1 MPSKNLYDSDFY
13 QWSQQQCHF
22 LKSGQWNE
30 LDIANLAE
38 EIEDIGKSLK
48 RELEGRLKVLLVH
61 LLKWKYQ
68 PELRGNSWL
77 YSIEEQR
84 EQIRGSFRRK
94 LQACDYTLP
103 ESFDRA
109 YRYALTV
116 AAKETGYSKSFFP
129 ENSPWS
135 VEQMMNPEFWPET

>member
-1 MPSKNLYDSDFY
+1 MP
-13 QWSQQQCHF
+13 F

-48 RELEGRLKVLLVH
+48 RELESRLKGLLVH

-84 EQIRGSFRRK
+84 EQIEDHLRK
-94 LQACDYTLP
+94 PKPATYTP

-116 AAKETGYSKSFFP
+116 AAKETGYTKSFFQKIALGQL
-129 ENSPWS
+129 NR
-135 VEQMMNPEFWPET
+135 

>member
-13 QWSQQQCHF
+13 QWSQQQSYF
-22 LKSGQWNE
+22 FKSGQWNE
-30 LDIANLAE
+30 FDIANLAE

-48 RELEGRLKVLLVH
+48 RELEGRLKGLLVH
-61 LLKWKYQ
+61 LMKWKYQ

-84 EQIRGSFRRK
+84 EQIEDHLEENPSLRH
-94 LQACDYTLP
+94 TLP

-129 ENSPWS
+129 ENCPWS
-135 VEQMMNPEFWPET
+135 LEQVMNPEFWPET

>member
-13 QWSQQQCHF
+13 QWSQQQYHF

-48 RELEGRLKVLLVH
+48 RELEGPLKVLLVH
-61 LLKWKYQ
+61 LLKRKYQ

-77 YSIEEQR
+77 YSIEEQQ
-84 EQIRGSFRRK
+84 EQIEDHLEENSTLR
-94 LQACDYTLP
+94 YTLP
-103 ESFDRA
+103 GSFNRA

-129 ENSPWS
+129 ENCPWS
-135 VEQMMNPEFWPET
+135 LEQVINPEFWPET

>member
-1 MPSKNLYDSDFY
+1 MPSNNLYDSDFY

-61 LLKWKYQ
+61 LEVEISARIAWK
-68 PELRGNSWL
+68 
-77 YSIEEQR
+77 
-84 EQIRGSFRRK
+84 K
-94 LQACDYTLP
+94 L
-103 ESFDRA
+103 
-109 YRYALTV
+109 AL
-116 AAKETGYSKSFFP
+116 
-129 ENSPWS
+129 
-135 VEQMMNPEFWPET
+135 QH

>member
-1 MPSKNLYDSDFY
+1 M
-13 QWSQQQCHF
+13 
-22 LKSGQWNE
+22 KSGQWNE

-84 EQIRGSFRRK
+84 EQIEDH
-94 LQACDYTLP
+94 L
-103 ESFDRA
+103 E
-109 YRYALTV
+109 
-116 AAKETGYSKSFFP
+116 
-129 ENSPWS
+129 ENSSLRHSPRI
-135 VEQMMNPEFWPET
+135 F

>member
-38 EIEDIGKSLK
+38 EIEDMGKSLK
-48 RELEGRLKVLLVH
+48 RELESRLKVLLVH

-84 EQIRGSFRRK
+84 EQIEDHLEENPSLRH
-94 LQACDYTLP
+94 TLP
-103 ESFDRA
+103 ASFDRA
-109 YRYALTV
+109 YRYGLTV
-116 AAKETGYSKSFFP
+116 AAKETGYTKSFFP
-129 ENSPWS
+129 ENCPWS
-135 VEQMMNPEFWPET
+135 LEQVMNSEFWPEK

>member
-1 MPSKNLYDSDFY
+1 MASKSLYDSDFY

-48 RELEGRLKVLLVH
+48 QELESRLKVLLVH

-68 PELRGNSWL
+68 PDWRGNSWL
-77 YSIEEQR
+77 YSIKEQR
-84 EQIRGSFRRK
+84 EQIEDYLEQNPR
-94 LQACDYTLP
+94 LQHTFS
-103 ESFDRA
+103 E
-109 YRYALTV
+109 
-116 AAKETGYSKSFFP
+116 
-129 ENSPWS
+129 
-135 VEQMMNPEFWPET
+135 

>member
-1 MPSKNLYDSDFY
+1 MKAMPLKILYDSDFF

-48 RELEGRLKVLLVH
+48 RELEGRLKGLLVH
-61 LLKWKYQ
+61 LMKWKYQ

-84 EQIRGSFRRK
+84 EQIEEHPEENQSLRHPLPGSS
-94 LQACDYTLP
+94 
-103 ESFDRA
+103 ERA
-109 YRYALTV
+109 FRYALTV
-116 AAKETGYSKSFFP
+116 TAKETGYTKSFFQKIP
-129 ENSPWS
+129 LGQLNR
-135 VEQMMNPEFWPET
+135 

>member
-1 MPSKNLYDSDFY
+1 MPSKDLYDSDFY

-48 RELEGRLKVLLVH
+48 QELESRLKGLLVH

-84 EQIRGSFRRK
+84 EQIEDHYRRK
-94 LQACDYTLP
+94 PKPAT
-103 ESFDRA
+103 
-109 YRYALTV
+109 
-116 AAKETGYSKSFFP
+116 YSPRIF
-129 ENSPWS
+129 
-135 VEQMMNPEFWPET
+135 

>member
-1 MPSKNLYDSDFY
+1 MP
-13 QWSQQQCHF
+13 F

-38 EIEDIGKSLK
+38 EIEDMGKGLK
-48 RELEGRLKVLLVH
+48 REEQSRLKGLLVH

-84 EQIRGSFRRK
+84 EQIEDH
-94 LQACDYTLP
+94 LQENPSLRHTLP

-109 YRYALTV
+109 FHYALIV
-116 AAKETGYSKSFFP
+116 AVKETGYTKSFSRKFP
-129 ENSPWS
+129 LVS
-135 VEQMMNPEFWPET
+135 